1 MMFCPPDIP
10 WPMRIVHLTSAHPRD
25 DIRIFYKEC
34 RSLAKGGYDVTLV
47 VADGLG
53 DGVSEGVR
61 IIDLGRDRGRMRR
74 MLKTTLRVLGKA
86 VELDADVYHLH
97 DPELIPVGLRLR
109 RLGKRV
115 IFDAHEDVPK
125 QLLGKPYLNPFVLRL
140 LSINFSVFERYACA
154 KFDGVIAAT
163 PAIRDKFLSVN
174 SNTIDINNYP
184 MIGELDAALPW
195 AEKSAEVC
203 YVGGIASI
211 RGIREVVHAMEQVT
225 QEAILNLVGAFS
237 EPHVE
242 ADMRRSQGWHNVRSC
257 GVQDRDGVR
266 KVMGRSM
273 AGLVTFHP
281 LPNHVDAQPN
291 KMFEY
296 MSAGI
301 PVIASN
307 FPLWK
312 EVIEGNGCGIC
323 VDPMSPSEIASAI
336 DRLLSDK
343 KLAES
348 MGANGVRAVNDRF
361 NWGVEE
367 ARLLAYYKNIIS
379 SAKP

>member
-1 MMFCPPDIP
+1 MSRSPGTPQR
-10 WPMRIVHLTSAHPRD
+10 MRIAHLTSAHPRD

-34 RSLAKGGYDVTLV
+34 RSLVAGGYDVTLV
-47 VADGLG
+47 VADGFG
-53 DGVSEGVR
+53 DAVREGVQ
-61 IIDLGRDRGRMRR
+61 ILDVGRDRGRLRR
-74 MLKTTLRVLGKA
+74 ILKTTSRMFAKA
-86 VELDADVYHLH
+86 AELDADLYHLH

-211 RGIREVVHAMEQVT
+211 RGIREIVQAMEQVS
-225 QEAILNLVGAFS
+225 QQAILNLVGAFS

-242 ADMRRSQGWHNVRSC
+242 ADMRRSQGWHNVRAC

-301 PVIASN
+301 PVIASH

-323 VDPMSPSEIASAI
+323 VDPMIPSEIASAI

-367 ARLLAYYKNIIS
+367 ARLLAYYKNII
-379 SAKP
+379 

>member
-1 MMFCPPDIP
+1 
-10 WPMRIVHLTSAHPRD
+10 MRIAHLTTAHPRD

-34 RSLAKGGYDVTLV
+34 HSLVKGGYDVTLV

-53 DGVSEGVR
+53 DGVREGVR
-61 IIDLGRDRGRMRR
+61 ILDVGRDQGRLRR
-74 MLKTTLRVLGKA
+74 MLKTTSRVLAKA
-86 VELDADVYHLH
+86 IALDADLYHLH

-115 IFDAHEDVPK
+115 VFDAHEDVPK

-140 LSINFSVFERYACA
+140 LSIGFSVFEQYVCA

-163 PAIRDKFLSVN
+163 PVIRDKFLSIN

-184 MIGELDAALPW
+184 MVGELEAALPW
-195 AEKSAEVC
+195 PEKAAEVC

-211 RGIREVVHAMEQVT
+211 RGIREIVHAMEQVS
-225 QEAILNLVGAFS
+225 QPAIMNLVGAFS

-242 ADMRRSQGWHNVRSC
+242 AEMRRSKGWHNVCSC

-266 KVMGRSM
+266 KVMGRSI
-273 AGLVTFHP
+273 AGLVTLHP
-281 LPNHVDAQPN
+281 LPNYVDAQPI

-323 VDPMSPSEIASAI
+323 VDPMIPAEIASAI
-336 DRLLSDK
+336 DRLLTDK

-348 MGANGVRAVNDRF
+348 MGANGVRAVKDRF
-361 NWGVEE
+361 NWGAEE
-367 ARLLAYYKNIIS
+367 VKLLAYYKNIVS
-379 SAKP
+379 SGKL